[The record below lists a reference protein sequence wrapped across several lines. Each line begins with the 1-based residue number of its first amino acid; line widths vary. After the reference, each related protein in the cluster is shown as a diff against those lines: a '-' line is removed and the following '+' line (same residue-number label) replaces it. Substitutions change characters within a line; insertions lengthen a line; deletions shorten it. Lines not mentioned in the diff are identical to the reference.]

1 MRLSE
6 IYIKEVMLKE
16 FWKGVQEDLELNEG
30 GDAGVTSLLAKSNSI
45 IFDKFQVDPKDK
57 VYSIVGSARLYLYP
71 TLREAFGLTG
81 TIGDLDMV
89 FPRKEDWVNA
99 GLEENWNKDG
109 LYRPTDDGSIE
120 AFNVWDP
127 SRAGGAYADV
137 KVRPTNTVIADSTLI
152 NGYYFMSLEDIMD
165 YKTSLN
171 REKEQDVVKLIQQ
184 YAKSGVDNRREFII
198 RIVKLIG
205 VPKAKEFLGIM
216 KK

>member
-30 GDAGVTSLLAKSNSI
+30 GDSGVTDLLAKSNSI
-45 IFDKFQVDPKDK
+45 IFDKFKVDPKEQ

-71 TLREAFGLTG
+71 TLREAFGLEG
-81 TIGDLDMV
+81 TIGDLDLV

-171 REKEQDVVKLIQQ
+171 RDKEKDVVELIQK

>member
-6 IYIKEVMLKE
+6 IYVKEVILKE
-16 FWKGVQEDLELNEG
+16 FWRGVQEDLEINEG
-30 GDAGVTSLLAKSNSI
+30 GDSGLTGLLSKSNTI

-99 GLEENWNKDG
+99 GLEQNWNKDG

-137 KVRPTNTVIADSTLI
+137 KVRSTEQVIADSSLI

-171 REKEQDVVKLIQQ
+171 RDKEKDVVKLIQQ

-205 VPKAKEFLGIM
+205 VSKAKEFLGIM
-216 KK
+216 KR

>member
-16 FWKGVQEDLELNEG
+16 FWRGVQEDLELNEG
-30 GDAGVTSLLAKSNSI
+30 GEAGLTDLISQSNSI
-45 IFDKFQVDPKDK
+45 IFDKFQVDPTEK

-71 TLREAFGLTG
+71 TLREAFGLEG
-81 TIGDLDMV
+81 TIGDLDLV
-89 FPRKEDWVNA
+89 FPRKEDWINA
-99 GLEENWNKDG
+99 GLEDNWNKGG

-127 SRAGGAYADV
+127 SKAGGAYADV
-137 KVRPTNTVIADSTLI
+137 KVRPTSQIIADSTLI

-165 YKTSLN
+165 YKTLLN
-171 REKEQDVVKLIQQ
+171 RDKEKDVVELMQQ
-184 YAKSGVDNRREFII
+184 YSKSNVNNKRKFII

-205 VPKAKEFLGIM
+205 VSKAKEFLGIM

>member
-1 MRLSE
+1 
-6 IYIKEVMLKE
+6 MLKE
-16 FWKGVQEDLELNEG
+16 FWRGVQEDLELNEG
-30 GDAGVTSLLAKSNSI
+30 PDAGLAELLGKSNSI

-71 TLREAFGLTG
+71 TLREAFGLEG

-89 FPRKEDWVNA
+89 FPRKEDWIKA
-99 GLEENWNKDG
+99 GLEENWDKNG

-127 SRAGGAYADV
+127 SRAGGVYADV

-171 REKEQDVVKLIQQ
+171 RDKEKDVVELIQK
-184 YAKSGVDNRREFII
+184 YAKSGVDNKREFII
-198 RIVKLIG
+198 RIIKLIG

>member
-6 IYIKEVMLKE
+6 IYVKEVMLRG
-16 FWKGVQEDLELNEG
+16 FWKGVQEDLIHEA
-30 GDAGVTSLLAKSNSI
+30 DAGLTDLLTKSNEI
-45 IFDKFQVDPKDK
+45 IFDKFQVDPQDK
-57 VYSIVGSARLYLYP
+57 VYSIVGSSRLYLFP

-89 FPRKEDWVNA
+89 FPRKEDWIKA
-99 GLEENWNKDG
+99 GLEENWNKGG

-127 SRAGGAYADV
+127 SKAGGAYADV
-137 KVRPTNTVIADSTLI
+137 KVRPTEQVIKDSTLI

-171 REKEQDVVKLIQQ
+171 RDKEKDVVELIEK
-184 YAKSGVDNRREFII
+184 YAKSGVKNRKEFII
-198 RIVKLIG
+198 RIIKLIG
-205 VPKAKEFLGIM
+205 VSKAKEFLGII

>member
-6 IYIKEVMLKE
+6 IYVKEVMLKE
-16 FWKGVQEDLELNEG
+16 FWQGVQEDLELNEG
-30 GDAGVTSLLAKSNSI
+30 GDSGVTDLLAKSNSI
-45 IFDKFQVDPKDK
+45 IFEKFKVNPKEK

-89 FPRKEDWVNA
+89 FPRKEDWINA
-99 GLEENWNKDG
+99 GLEDNWNKDG

-137 KVRPTNTVIADSTLI
+137 KVRSTEQVIADSTLI

-171 REKEQDVVKLIQQ
+171 RDKEKDVVELINA
-184 YAKSGVDNRREFII
+184 YAKGDIGNRKVFLIKII
-198 RIVKLIG
+198 RLLG
-205 VPKAKEFLGIM
+205 VGKAKEFLGIIG
-216 KK
+216 K

>member
-16 FWKGVQEDLELNEG
+16 FWKGVQDDLELNEG
-30 GDAGVTSLLAKSNSI
+30 GDTGLTDLISKSKSV
-45 IFDKFQVDPKDK
+45 IFDKFKIDPKDK

-71 TLREAFGLTG
+71 TLREAFGLEG
-81 TIGDLDMV
+81 TIGDLDIV
-89 FPRKEDWVNA
+89 IPREEDWVNA
-99 GLEENWNKDG
+99 GLEDNWNKDG

-120 AFNVWDP
+120 AFNIWDP
-127 SRAGGAYADV
+127 SKAGGAYADV
-137 KVRPTNTVIADSTLI
+137 QVRSTPQVITDSTLI
-152 NGYYFMSLEDIMD
+152 NGHYFMSLEDIMD
-165 YKTSLN
+165 YKTSLK
-171 REKEQDVVKLIQQ
+171 RDKEKDVVELIQK

-198 RIVKLIG
+198 RIIKLIG

>member
-6 IYIKEVMLKE
+6 IYVKEIILKE
-16 FWKGVQEDLELNEG
+16 FWRGVQEDLEINEG
-30 GDAGVTSLLAKSNSI
+30 ADVGLSDLLGKSKEI
-45 IFDKFQVDPKDK
+45 IFNKFQVDPKDK

-71 TLREAFGLTG
+71 TLREAFNLTG
-81 TIGDLDMV
+81 SIGDLDMV
-89 FPRKEDWVNA
+89 FPRKEDWIKG
-99 GLEENWNKDG
+99 GLEENWNKG
-109 LYRPTDDGSIE
+109 GIYRPTDDGSIE

-137 KVRPTNTVIADSTLI
+137 KVRETNQVVADGTLI

-171 REKEQDVVKLIQQ
+171 RDKEKDIVQLIQQ
-184 YAKSGVDNRREFII
+184 YAKSGVNNRREFII

-205 VPKAKEFLGIM
+205 VLKAKEFLGIIN
-216 KK
+216 K